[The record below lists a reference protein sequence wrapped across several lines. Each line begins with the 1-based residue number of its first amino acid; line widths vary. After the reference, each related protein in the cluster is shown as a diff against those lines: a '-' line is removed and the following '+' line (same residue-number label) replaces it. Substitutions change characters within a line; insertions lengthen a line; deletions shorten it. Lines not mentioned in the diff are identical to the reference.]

1 MTHYF
6 HQLNVALAAAHSVL
20 NYAIFLGLANKKL
33 PSRELLIFDEAYLL
47 ETEVVRFR
55 EIAISRKKW
64 WKYIPDLRIDDHGY
78 DVKVWLG
85 FLYDLMEMMLDAH
98 IMRGNEELLMELE
111 RDVEKLESVFE
122 AISVNLRLTNI

>member
-1 MTHYF
+1 
-6 HQLNVALAAAHSVL
+6 
-20 NYAIFLGLANKKL
+20 
-33 PSRELLIFDEAYLL
+33 
-47 ETEVVRFR
+47 
-55 EIAISRKKW
+55 
-64 WKYIPDLRIDDHGY
+64 LRIDDHGY